1 MFEIGAGLPARCIRL
16 HDRQVIPR
24 SGARRLRYSVRYVP
38 GVGAEIT
45 ISISHTRLT
54 SAARVIFTRYI
65 IYIVRRFTTGS
76 PSDETPWLPNK
87 EMTKPCEVSDETST
101 ISDSLLGVAAARLT

>member
-1 MFEIGAGLPARCIRL
+1 MGAGLPARCVRL
-16 HDRQVIPR
+16 HDRLVIPR

-54 SAARVIFTRYI
+54 GAAHPMRRRYRF
-65 IYIVRRFTTGS
+65 YI
-76 PSDETPWLPNK
+76 
-87 EMTKPCEVSDETST
+87 
-101 ISDSLLGVAAARLT
+101 DSLLGRGVAAARLT

>member
-1 MFEIGAGLPARCIRL
+1 MGAGLPARCVRL
-16 HDRQVIPR
+16 HDRLVIPR

-54 SAARVIFTRYI
+54 GAARVILYALYHLYRIHF
-65 IYIVRRFTTGS
+65 
-76 PSDETPWLPNK
+76 
-87 EMTKPCEVSDETST
+87 
-101 ISDSLLGVAAARLT
+101 

>member
-1 MFEIGAGLPARCIRL
+1 MFEIGAGLPARCVRL

-45 ISISHTRLT
+45 ISISHSRLT
-54 SAARVIFTRYI
+54 GAARVILFTRYI
-65 IYIVRRFTTGS
+65 IRRLHTGS
-76 PSDETPWLPNK
+76 PSDETLWLPNK

-101 ISDSLLGVAAARLT
+101 NLFPHF